1 MPDDVAAAKAAAL
14 RLLAVRA
21 RTAQELERRLVRRGF
36 SPAVAAE
43 VLAWCQSLGYVNDE
57 LFAEDWIRNRTGSR
71 PSGRR
76 RIEHELREKGIH
88 PELARRKLDELL
100 SDEDEQARCL
110 ELARQQ
116 YAKLSRLPP
125 EVRWRRLSGFLLR
138 RGFSPE
144 AVHRALAQVDSGYE
158 SH

>member
-1 MPDDVAAAKAAAL
+1 GQGAAFRL
-14 RLLAVRA
+14 RAVRA

-88 PELARRKLDELL
+88 PELARRKMAERL
-100 SDEDEQARCL
+100 SDEDEQARGR
-110 ELARQQ
+110 ELAGQQ
-116 YAKLSRLPP
+116 YARLSRWPP
-125 EVRWRRLSGFLLR
+125 
-138 RGFSPE
+138 
-144 AVHRALAQVDSGYE
+144 AVQR
-158 SH
+158 

>member
-1 MPDDVAAAKAAAL
+1 MAAAKAAAL

-21 RTAQELERRLVRRGF
+21 RTARELERRLVRRGF

-43 VLAWCQSLGYVNDE
+43 VLAWCQSLGYVDDE

-76 RIEHELREKGIH
+76 RIEHELREKGID

-100 SDEDEQARCL
+100 SDEDEESGCL

-116 YAKLSRLPP
+116 YVKLSRMPP
-125 EVRWRRLSGFLLR
+125 EVRRRRLSGFLLR

-144 AVHRALAQVDSGYE
+144 AVQRALAQVDSDYE